1 MKLDTLFAKATTSF
15 ELQARTADDV
25 IAELTTMLVN
35 DGVVSDALAFIQEI
49 KDREAISTTAFGD
62 GLAIPHAQSPVV
74 TEARIVFGRSA
85 NGIEYQSMDGE
96 PVHLF
101 FLIAVPLAK
110 SNLHLQALAAL
121 ARKLVHEEFREACLN
136 VSSYQELHQLMS
148 QIETKED

>member
-1 MKLDTLFAKATTSF
+1 MKLDQLFAKTTTSF
-15 ELQARTADDV
+15 DLQARTADDV

-35 DGVVSDALAFIQEI
+35 DGVVSDAQAFIQEI

-74 TEARIVFGRSA
+74 NEARIVFGRSA
-85 NGIEYQSMDGE
+85 KGIEYQSMDGE

>member
-1 MKLDTLFAKATTSF
+1 MKLDQLFAKATTSF

-35 DGVVSDALAFIQEI
+35 DGVVSDAPAFIQEI

-85 NGIEYQSMDGE
+85 KGIEYQSMDGE

>member
-1 MKLDTLFAKATTSF
+1 MNLKDLFQEATSTF
-15 ELQARTADDV
+15 DLTATDANGV
-25 IAELTTMLVN
+25 IAELTQLLVN
-35 DGVVSDALAFIQEI
+35 DGVVSDAAAFEQEI

-74 TEARIVFGRSA
+74 SEARIVFGRSV
-85 NGIEYQSMDGE
+85 NGIEYHSMDGK

-121 ARKLVHEEFREACLN
+121 ARKLVHEEFRNACLEISTYSDL
-136 VSSYQELHQLMS
+136 VALMS
-148 QIETKED
+148 QIETKEG